1 MPNHKTHDTI
11 GFITAPI
18 VAGGAALV
26 ATQVG
31 HNPIAAAGAMGV
43 CHVAA
48 TWFLSPD
55 LDLDSAI
62 DDRWGPLAWVWTPYR
77 VVVSH
82 RSWVSHSLVGGLL
95 RLVYIVIPV
104 LAVLL
109 IVQGYIQGF
118 RNTQDFLNFFDVFWG
133 TVWDY
138 LVSIADMTAIRY
150 ALAGVITADLHH
162 IVADAILTESKAT
175 ARRILPRW
183 LYRVLIR

>member
-62 DDRWGPLAWVWTPYR
+62 DDRWGPLAWVWWPYR
-77 VVVSH
+77 EIVPH
-82 RSWVSHSLVGGLL
+82 RSLISHSLVGGLL
-95 RLVYIVIPV
+95 RIGYLCMPFILLVW
-104 LAVLL
+104 L
-109 IVQGYIQGF
+109 
-118 RNTQDFLNFFDVFWG
+118 FDWQF
-133 TVWDY
+133 TDVWYRLQAWEQNVYGVY
-138 LVSIADMTAIRY
+138 LV
-150 ALAGVITADLHH
+150 AGIVTADLHH
-162 IVADAILTESKAT
+162 IAADKILTESKAT
-175 ARRILPRW
+175 ARKLLPRW
-183 LYRVLIR
+183 LYKAIIR